1 MHEKQTQ
8 EKKTWITPEVDFDE
22 VKNVEGGNAPNDSED
37 VLNHLS

>member
-22 VKNVEGGNAPNDSED
+22 VKNVEGGNRPGYCEDSFYRT
-37 VLNHLS
+37 

>member
-22 VKNVEGGNAPNDSED
+22 VKNVEGGNLTNDSECS
-37 VLNHLS
+37 VSYRS